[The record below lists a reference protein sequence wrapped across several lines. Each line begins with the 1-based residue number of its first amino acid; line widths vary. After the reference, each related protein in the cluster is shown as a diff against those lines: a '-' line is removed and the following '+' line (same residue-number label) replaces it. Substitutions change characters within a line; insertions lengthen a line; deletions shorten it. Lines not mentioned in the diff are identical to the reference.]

1 MDKASLGFELCE
13 TEKAAYLVIQEERE
27 GEGSE
32 GEEEDEATESSSEE
46 ETESSS
52 EEERDDNRNSLEEK
66 TSHAHTNNEPVDTI
80 TLGLEELCIRNE
92 ERECGPLVENDTD
105 KRPLIEEIPD

>member
-13 TEKAAYLVIQEERE
+13 TEKAAYLVIQEERD
-27 GEGSE
+27 GEGSD
-32 GEEEDEATESSSEE
+32 GEEEEEATESSSE
-46 ETESSS
+46 

-66 TSHAHTNNEPVDTI
+66 MSHAHTNNEPVDTI

-105 KRPLIEEIPD
+105 KRPLIEEIPV

>member
-13 TEKAAYLVIQEERE
+13 TEEAAYLVIQEERE

-52 EEERDDNRNSLEEK
+52 EETDNSRNSLEEK

-105 KRPLIEEIPD
+105 KRPLIEEIPV

>member
-52 EEERDDNRNSLEEK
+52 VEERDDSRISLEEK
-66 TSHAHTNNEPVDTI
+66 TSHTHTNNEPVDTI

-105 KRPLIEEIPD
+105 KRPLIEEIPV

>member
-13 TEKAAYLVIQEERE
+13 TEKAAYLVIQEERD
-27 GEGSE
+27 GEGSD
-32 GEEEDEATESSSEE
+32 GEEEEEATESSSEE

-52 EEERDDNRNSLEEK
+52 EEETDNSRNSLEEK
-66 TSHAHTNNEPVDTI
+66 TSGAHTNNEPVDTI

-105 KRPLIEEIPD
+105 KRPLIEEIPV